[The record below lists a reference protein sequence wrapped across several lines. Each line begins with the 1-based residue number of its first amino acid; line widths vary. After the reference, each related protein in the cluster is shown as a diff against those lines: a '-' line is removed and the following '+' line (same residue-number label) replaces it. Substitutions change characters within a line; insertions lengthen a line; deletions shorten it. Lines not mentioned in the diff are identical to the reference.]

1 MKSKIV
7 KVFLCTVAFCYMFV
21 NKVYAANDIVALE
34 DEILKLLSSI
44 VPVIIGIA
52 VIFFLWAGVRF
63 MKAGDNLEERQNAR
77 DLMIYGIVGILV
89 MVSLWGIIQFFG
101 NVLGI
106 TPGSDK
112 NLDTFKEMIISE

>member
-1 MKSKIV
+1 MCGIAV
-7 KVFLCTVAFCYMFV
+7 CCMLV
-21 NKVYAANDIVALE
+21 NKASAASSDILDLE
-34 DEILKLLSSI
+34 DSVLELLGSI
-44 VPVIIGIA
+44 VPIIIGIA
-52 VIFFLWAGVRF
+52 VVFFLWAGVRF
-63 MKAGDNLEERQNAR
+63 MRAEDNSEERQNAR